1 MKYLA
6 FWGGVFYSPPIEGIA
21 VIARGLCGVVGLTDN
36 FVSRAN
42 DVWGI
47 RKRALLACAFTN
59 LFRSSL
65 SDLLITYFLVK

>member
-21 VIARGLCGVVGLTDN
+21 VIAKGLCVVVGLTDI
-36 FVSRAN
+36 FARGAN
-42 DVWGI
+42 VVWGI
-47 RKRALLACAFTN
+47 KKRARLACAFTN

-65 SDLLITYFLVK
+65 SYLLITYFYLN